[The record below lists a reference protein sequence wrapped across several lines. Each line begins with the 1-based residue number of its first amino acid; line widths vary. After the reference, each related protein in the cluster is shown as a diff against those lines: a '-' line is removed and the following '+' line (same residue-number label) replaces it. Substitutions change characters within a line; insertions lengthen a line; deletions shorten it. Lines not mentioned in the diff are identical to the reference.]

1 MSARDGSLWPGR
13 TLPQIAPEI
22 LTDILARASDIAI
35 VVADGGLVMSLLI
48 NPNNRSFGRLD
59 HWQGRDLRDF
69 LTPESVPKL
78 DAKLAAAAAGGDI
91 SGPIELNHSDNA
103 TWEFP
108 IRYTLHPLGRDG
120 AILMLGRDLR
130 PIAEVQ
136 LQLAKAQLALERD
149 HEAQREF
156 DTRYRVLLNVT
167 HDAVVFVAI
176 GSGRIT
182 DLNKAAA
189 ALLGAQR
196 DSLIGA
202 PFAQEFES
210 RRGGEVIE
218 SLIGAVDRGPTEL
231 RTRRGGR
238 EVRVSPTLFRAAGE
252 RLLVCRIDRE
262 GGAERGGDELT
273 EGLQGLYREGP
284 DAIVFTGSDGVIR
297 AANDAFL
304 AMIEA
309 ADLAALKG
317 RLFSDFLGRG
327 GVDMRILTENAARA
341 GQIRLYGTRLSGVFG
356 AEVPVEISATYLE
369 DRSRPAYAFVIR
381 DAGRVDGVRAAA
393 GAGAAASMDDPSRSV
408 VDLVGST
415 TLREIVAETT
425 EVVEKMCI
433 ETAVS
438 LTNNNRVAAADM
450 LGLSRQSLYVKL
462 RKYGLLER
470 G

>member
-69 LTPESVPKL
+69 LTPESVPKF
-78 DAKLAAAAAGGDI
+78 DSKLSRAAAGGDV
-91 SGPIELNHSDNA
+91 SGAIELNHSDNA

-176 GSGRIT
+176 ANGRVT

-189 ALLGAQR
+189 TLIGAQR
-196 DSLIGA
+196 ESLIGA
-202 PFAQEFES
+202 SFAQEFEA

-218 SLIGAVDRGPTEL
+218 SLIGAVDRGPAEL

-252 RLLVCRIDRE
+252 RLLVCRIDPD
-262 GGAERGGDELT
+262 GASERAGDMVG
-273 EGLQGLYREGP
+273 EGLRGLYREGP
-284 DAIVFTGSDGVIR
+284 DAIVFTGSDGIIR
-297 AANDAFL
+297 ATNEAFL

-309 ADLAALKG
+309 ADLASVKG
-317 RLFSDFLGRG
+317 RPFAEFLGRG

-341 GQIRLYGTRLSGVFG
+341 GQIRLYGTRLAGIFG
-356 AEVPVEISATYLE
+356 AEISAEISATYLD
-369 DRSRPAYAFVIR
+369 DRARPAYAFVIR
-381 DAGRVDGVRAAA
+381 DVGRAEAVR
-393 GAGAAASMDDPSRSV
+393 GATGAVGMEESSRSV

-415 TLREIVAETT
+415 TLKDIVAETT

-438 LTNNNRVAAADM
+438 LTNNNRVAAAEM